1 MSDRLRVFIEEG
13 SDCPFI
19 TTDSEMLVNIV
30 SLDSMLGWMEWL
42 YPHISVVAIEDLE
55 RILELACNAT
65 FTIDVIEVDAGT
77 GGRGM
82 YFRRSIEKIIKS
94 GLDI

>member
-19 TTDSEMLVNIV
+19 STDSEMLVNIV
-30 SLDSMLGWMEWL
+30 SLDNMLGWMEWL
-42 YPHISVVAIEDLE
+42 YPHISAVAIEDLE
-55 RILELACNAT
+55 RILELAGNAT
-65 FTIDVIEVDAGT
+65 FTVDVIEVDAGVD
-77 GGRGM
+77 GRGIH
-82 YFRRSIEKIIKS
+82 FRRSIEKIIKS